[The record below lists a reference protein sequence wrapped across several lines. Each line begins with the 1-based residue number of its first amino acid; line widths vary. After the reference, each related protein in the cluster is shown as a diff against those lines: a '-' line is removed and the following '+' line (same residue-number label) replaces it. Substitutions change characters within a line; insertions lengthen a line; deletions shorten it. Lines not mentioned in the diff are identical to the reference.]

1 MIINDITTLDS
12 SYETIEEAANSG
24 WLITNVNWPELG
36 AYHEALRDF
45 ESTIRLHALEEEWI
59 PFLSYCKRYR
69 FFLSSTPIP
78 PAKLT
83 REMKHWKINGT
94 VPLEVLR
101 RSLAESLDRSYLKL
115 IASFDALQQQSSN
128 PLWDAAK
135 QNLLETWE
143 SDAELAVLC
152 TESRL
157 NSLVQ
162 NFLTSELENFLACWV
177 MKPSELK
184 CCYTYDHFLAFGPT
198 RRLFFD
204 GSMFVYTAPRAK
216 VLTLFTPHVFSTSIP
231 TPYQFAGSPH
241 LKSLNGSSPT
251 FSTFAPPVVRVMRDE
266 RLMDPLTVAQV
277 DQEWLASLPPFILPP
292 KSFVDNAVVDGFSDE
307 VVSAKQVLLTAD
319 HAVFLLADGGIYR
332 VGRNKDPETGSSVC
346 SGVEYTEVEDLGP
359 GDIILFQE
367 QGGGS
372 MVAEVANEL
381 MGERSVEFRKVQ
393 LTWKISLLE
402 QVRSVGIYE
411 IARKLRDMGAS
422 LDASVTVRNWC
433 SPENIGP
440 GNWKNFAL
448 LLEILGLEDSK
459 SEIFEA
465 TRSIRSAHQSAGF
478 KLAGRLMTMMEG
490 RRLDDFDLHG
500 WQEFGGVAGM
510 PNRKIAYEIVAVLPH
525 TIDVHPSQLQ
535 HPFELL

>member
-1 MIINDITTLDS
+1 MIMNDIATVDY
-12 SYETIEEAANSG
+12 SYETIEEAAGSG
-24 WLITNVNWPELG
+24 WLITNVVWPELG

-45 ESTIRLHALEEEWI
+45 ESAIRLHALEDDWI

-83 REMKHWKINGT
+83 REMKLWKINRT
-94 VPLEVLR
+94 ASIEVLR
-101 RSLAESLDRSYLKL
+101 RSLAESSDRSYHKL
-115 IASFDALQQQSSN
+115 VASFDALQQQSSN

-143 SDAELAVLC
+143 SDVELAVLC
-152 TESRL
+152 TESRIS
-157 NSLVQ
+157 SLVQ
-162 NFLTSELENFLACWV
+162 NFLSSELEDFSTCWV

-241 LKSLNGSSPT
+241 LKSLNGKSPT
-251 FSTFAPPVVRVMRDE
+251 FATFAPPVVRVIRDE
-266 RLMDPLTVAQV
+266 RLIEPQTVAQI
-277 DQEWLASLPPFILPP
+277 DQEWIASLPPIILLPKPFI
-292 KSFVDNAVVDGFSDE
+292 DNTLIDGFSDE

-319 HAVFLLADGGIYR
+319 HAVLLLADGGIYR
-332 VGRNKDPETGSSVC
+332 VGRIKNPETGRSVC

-381 MGERSVEFRKVQ
+381 MGERSVEFRKIQ
-393 LTWKISLLE
+393 LAWKISLLE
-402 QVRSVGIYE
+402 QVRSEGIFE
-411 IARKLRDMGAS
+411 IARKLRAMGAS
-422 LDASVTVRNWC
+422 IDASVTVRNWC

-448 LLEILGLEDSK
+448 LLEILRLQDKK

-490 RRLDDFDLHG
+490 RQLDDFDVHG

-510 PNRKIAYEIVAVLPH
+510 PNRKIAYEIVAILPH
-525 TIDVHPSQLQ
+525 PVDVHPSQLQ